1 MRYIRYK
8 ATILAAKGSDIPVD
22 KHVMEKTYKSK
33 YALSC
38 VLDCPQVE

>member
-1 MRYIRYK
+1 MLQGNNIGCQRQRH
-8 ATILAAKGSDIPVD
+8 SVD
-22 KHVMEKTYKSK
+22 KHVMEKTYKNK